1 MWCFSQDLKSTK
13 ELTQCLE
20 KHDVFDTENGL
31 QQRCLLPSNVRY
43 MHTHTFIRLLV
54 LGKLNELVKKW
65 IYDISVEKGKSEA
78 EAKVTGGKIC
88 TFGSYRL
95 GVHGKGAD
103 IDTLV
108 IAPRHI
114 DRSDFF
120 QSFKERLESRE
131 EVKHLRVNNVNIKYR
146 IKLFVV

>member
-1 MWCFSQDLKSTK
+1 MKSM
-13 ELTQCLE
+13 CL
-20 KHDVFDTENGL
+20 N
-31 QQRCLLPSNVRY
+31 
-43 MHTHTFIRLLV
+43 TFIRFLV
-54 LGKLNELVKKW
+54 LGKLNELVNKW
-65 IYDISVEKGKSEA
+65 IYDISITKGKSEA
-78 EAKVTGGKIC
+78 EAKVTEGKIC

-120 QSFKERLESRE
+120 QSFKELLESRK
-131 EVKHLRVNNVNIKYR
+131 EVKHLRVNH
-146 IKLFVV
+146 LST

>member
-1 MWCFSQDLKSTK
+1 MFLIQKVDYRKGVISL
-13 ELTQCLE
+13 QCTIYTYA
-20 KHDVFDTENGL
+20 DIF
-31 QQRCLLPSNVRY
+31 
-43 MHTHTFIRLLV
+43 RLLV
-54 LGKLNELVKKW
+54 LGKLNELVKQW

-120 QSFKERLESRE
+120 QSFKERLESCK
-131 EVKHLRVNNVNIKYR
+131 EVKHLRVKQCQYHVM
-146 IKLFVV
+146 LLVV

>member
-1 MWCFSQDLKSTK
+1 M
-13 ELTQCLE
+13 
-20 KHDVFDTENGL
+20 
-31 QQRCLLPSNVRY
+31 
-43 MHTHTFIRLLV
+43 
-54 LGKLNELVKKW
+54 GKLNELVKGW
-65 IYDISVEKGKSEA
+65 IYDISIEKGKSEA

-120 QSFKERLESRE
+120 QSFKERLEKCK
-131 EVKHLRVNNVNIKYR
+131 EVKHLRVNLVENKATSIHYL
-146 IKLFVV
+146 LFTYSGH

>member
-1 MWCFSQDLKSTK
+1 M
-13 ELTQCLE
+13 
-20 KHDVFDTENGL
+20 
-31 QQRCLLPSNVRY
+31 
-43 MHTHTFIRLLV
+43 
-54 LGKLNELVKKW
+54 GKLNELVNGW
-65 IYDISVEKGKSEA
+65 IYDISIEKGKSEA

-120 QSFKERLESRE
+120 QSFKERLEKCK
-131 EVKHLRVNNVNIKYR
+131 EVKHLRVNLVENKTTM
-146 IKLFVV
+146 LFTIYIFRPLKMPMFQLLNLNLMESRLLYVT

>member
-1 MWCFSQDLKSTK
+1 
-13 ELTQCLE
+13 
-20 KHDVFDTENGL
+20 
-31 QQRCLLPSNVRY
+31 
-43 MHTHTFIRLLV
+43 MHICTFIRLLV

-65 IYDISVEKGKSEA
+65 IYDISVDKGKSEA

-120 QSFKERLESRE
+120 LSFKERLENCK
-131 EVKHLRVNNVNIKYR
+131 EVKHLRVNHFNVMTSNY
-146 IKLFVV
+146 LC

>member
-1 MWCFSQDLKSTK
+1 M
-13 ELTQCLE
+13 
-20 KHDVFDTENGL
+20 
-31 QQRCLLPSNVRY
+31 
-43 MHTHTFIRLLV
+43 
-54 LGKLNELVKKW
+54 GKLNELVKQW
-65 IYDISVEKGKSEA
+65 IYDISIEKGKSET

-120 QSFKERLESRE
+120 QSFKERLEE
-131 EVKHLRVNNVNIKYR
+131 CKEVKHLRVNLV
-146 IKLFVV
+146 